1 MRFISLFLLS
11 FLLTLPAWA
20 EGQGRRIS
28 LLRDAEIEETL
39 RLYAAPL
46 FKNAGLNPD
55 AVKVHLIND
64 PTLNAFV
71 ANGQNLF
78 VNTGLLVRSENA
90 GQIIGVFAHE
100 VGHLSGG
107 HLVRFNEQM
116 SSFSVPMI
124 ASYVLGAAAAV
135 GGSPEAGMAVIAGS
149 SGLAERSILK
159 YSRVQE
165 NSADQAAVTALD
177 KLKMSSVGL
186 LEMMR
191 ILEEDNLWRKKAN
204 PYLQTHPAITERI
217 QFLEHHVAQ
226 SPYSSASSAVPLP
239 QDFAVRHALMR
250 GKIRGF
256 LETPQVILQEQGE
269 DVATLYAK
277 AIAAYRLPDLP
288 TGDAM
293 IAKLAKQ
300 VPANPYFD
308 ELRGQMYLEAGQAK
322 EAVVFYK
329 KAYAAKPEQPL
340 LALLLG
346 KAMLS
351 TNDNAETAKAATVY
365 LQKATRLEE
374 ENGEGWHWLGIAY
387 GRQGDEGLASLA
399 LAEEAYRARDTSS
412 LRVYTER
419 AAGQLA
425 KNTPEYQRL
434 QDLKKAL
441 ADEEEF
447 QYKK

>member
-1 MRFISLFLLS
+1 MRFFFVLCLFVFVS
-11 FLLTLPAWA
+11 SGVHA
-20 EGQGRRIS
+20 EKRGIS

-39 RLYAAPL
+39 KLYAAPL
-46 FKNAGLNPD
+46 FKNAGLNPEN
-55 AVKVHLIND
+55 VKVHLVND
-64 PTLNAFV
+64 PALNAFV

-78 VNTGLLVRSENA
+78 VYTGLLVRSENA

-107 HLVRFNEQM
+107 HLVRFSEQM

-135 GGSPEAGMAVIAGS
+135 AGSPEAGIAVIAGS
-149 SGLAERSILK
+149 AGLAQRSILK

-165 NSADQAAVTALD
+165 NAADQAAVTALD
-177 KLKMSSVGL
+177 KLKMSSVGM

-191 ILEEDNLWRKKAN
+191 ILEEDNLWRKKTN
-204 PYLQTHPAITERI
+204 PYLQTHPAIAERI
-217 QFLEHHVAQ
+217 NFLEHHVAK
-226 SPYSSASSAVPLP
+226 SSYSGVPLP
-239 QDFAVRHALMR
+239 KDFAVRHALMR

-256 LETPQVILQEQGE
+256 LQSPQQTLQEQG
-269 DVATLYAK
+269 DDIATLYAK

-293 IAKLAKQ
+293 LANLATK
-300 VPANPYFD
+300 VPVNPYFD
-308 ELRGQMYLEAGQAK
+308 ELRGQMYLEAGRAE

-329 KAYAAKPEQPL
+329 KAYTAKPDEPL

-346 KAMLS
+346 KAMLN
-351 TNDNAETAKAATVY
+351 TNDNPEAAKAATPF
-365 LQKATRLEE
+365 LQTATRLEVD
-374 ENGEGWHWLGIAY
+374 NSEGWHWLGIAY
-387 GRQGDEGLASLA
+387 GRQGKEGMASLA
-399 LAEEAYRARDTSS
+399 LAEKAYRQRDISS
-412 LRVYTER
+412 LRVYTSR
-419 AAGQLA
+419 ATETLT

-441 ADEEEF
+441 AEDEEF